1 MTRALRTVIATASV
15 VVIGILMFPSL
26 AEAQRRRAVP
36 IIRSRPAVSVGVY
49 YGPRIYRSWYANPY
63 PLYYPPYYYSQGYPP
78 YYYGGLY
85 DVSASARI
93 EVRPRETQV
102 FVDGYYAGVVD
113 DFDGFFQRLH
123 VEPGDHDIELFLPG
137 HRSYQQRVYLQPG
150 RTFNIRHVMEPLAPG
165 DPEAVPPS
173 GRATRGPDPRPGDR
187 PQGPPIRPRDRDTDR
202 DRERERDR
210 IADRDRARGAVSLS
224 EFGALSVR
232 VQPANADIRI
242 DSEQWE
248 STQDAERLTVQLG
261 AGAHVVEIR
270 LGGYR
275 TYITE
280 VTVRPGETI
289 SLNVALTPN

>member
-1 MTRALRTVIATASV
+1 MTRALRTITAGASV
-15 VVIGILMFPSL
+15 ALIGILLFPSL

-36 IIRSRPAVSVGVY
+36 VVRSRPAVSVGVY
-49 YGPRIYRSWYANPY
+49 YGPRIYRSWYDPY
-63 PLYYPPYYYSQGYPP
+63 PFYYRPYSYAQRYPP

-123 VEPGDHDIELFLPG
+123 VEPGDHEIELYLPG

-173 GRATRGPDPRPGDR
+173 GRVARGPDPRPGDR
-187 PQGPPIRPRDRDTDR
+187 PQGPPTRPRDRAPDR
-202 DRERERDR
+202 SRPG
-210 IADRDRARGAVSLS
+210 DRDRAADSRSD
-224 EFGALSVR
+224 FGALSVR
-232 VQPANADIRI
+232 VQPGNAAITI
-242 DSEQWE
+242 DGERWDGA
-248 STQDAERLTVQLG
+248 QDAERLTVQLG
-261 AGAHVVEIR
+261 AGVHVVEIR
-270 LGGYR
+270 LSGYR

-280 VTVRPGETI
+280 VTVRPGETAA
-289 SLNVALTPN
+289 LNVALTPN